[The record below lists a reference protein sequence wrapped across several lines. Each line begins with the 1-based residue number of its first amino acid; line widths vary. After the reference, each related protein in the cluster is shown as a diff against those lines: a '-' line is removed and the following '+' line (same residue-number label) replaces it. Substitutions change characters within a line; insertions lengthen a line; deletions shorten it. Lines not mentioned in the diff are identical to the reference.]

1 MKKINYRYAIWIMV
15 FLWIALI
22 FSYSLKNAQI
32 SDGQSFFF
40 VYILD
45 DLLRFFDW
53 HFALDTLNHLVR
65 KCAHFTEYAILGALI
80 LLAYQYQPLFKPHGL
95 HLLFLTV
102 PFIDESIQYFV
113 PGRSAQLSDC
123 LLDLSGMLIGF
134 ILLAILSWLLKRG
147 NKKTT
152 SEK

>member
-1 MKKINYRYAIWIMV
+1 MKKINFRYTIWIIV

-45 DLLRFFDW
+45 DLLSLFDW
-53 HFALDTLNHLVR
+53 HFSLDTLNHFVR
-65 KCAHFTEYAILGALI
+65 KCAHFTEYAILGILI
-80 LLAYQYQPLFKPHGL
+80 LLAYQYQPLFKHHVL
-95 HLLFLTV
+95 HFLFLAV
-102 PFIDESIQYFV
+102 PFIDETIQYFV

-123 LLDLSGMLIGF
+123 LLDLSGMLTGF
-134 ILLAILSWLLKRG
+134 MVLAILSWLLK
-147 NKKTT
+147 KK
-152 SEK
+152 KHF